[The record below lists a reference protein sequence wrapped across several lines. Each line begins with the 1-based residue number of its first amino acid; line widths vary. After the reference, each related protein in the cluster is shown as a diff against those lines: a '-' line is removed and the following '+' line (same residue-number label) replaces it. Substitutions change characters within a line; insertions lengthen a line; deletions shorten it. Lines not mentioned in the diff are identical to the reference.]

1 MNDVLKE
8 LQVVFQQIDV
18 GWTRKLVVSVLII
31 LMLTVVRLMVSHLLL
46 SRISDIKLRYR
57 WRKTISYVTVFIG
70 LILIGRQWFAGMQS
84 LATFFG
90 LLSAGVAIALKDFLV
105 NLAGWIFI
113 ISRQPFK
120 VGDRIQIG
128 DFAGDVID
136 QAPFMFTILEI
147 GNWVHADQSTGRM
160 INVPNGMVF
169 QYPLSNYQKGFD
181 YIWNEI
187 PILIT
192 FESNWKKAKKILT
205 DIVMEHSKDISKDV
219 AKQIQAASK
228 KYMIFYRNLTP
239 IVYTSVEDS
248 GVMLTMR
255 YLCKVRSRRGTT
267 EKLWENV
274 LDEFAKCT
282 DIDLAYPTTR
292 FYNNISEGKPGA
304 KASPDVKIELPPAP
318 GTDE

>member
-1 MNDVLKE
+1 MNDILKE
-8 LQVVFQQIDV
+8 MQNMFLRFDESS
-18 GWTRKLVVSVLII
+18 VSKLII
-31 LMLTVVRLMVSHLLL
+31 TLLIIFLLTVIRLIISRLLL

-57 WRKTISYVTVFIG
+57 WRKTVSYITVFIG

-160 INVPNGMVF
+160 INIPNGMVF

-187 PILIT
+187 PIIIT
-192 FESNWKKAKKILT
+192 FESNWKRAKKILL
-205 DIVMEHSKDISKDV
+205 DIVMNHSKDISKDV
-219 AKQIQAASK
+219 ARQIHSAAK
-228 KYMIFYRNLTP
+228 KYMIFYKNLTP
-239 IVYTSVEDS
+239 IVYTSVENS
-248 GVMLTMR
+248 GVLLTMR

-267 EKLWENV
+267 EKLWESV
-274 LDEFAKCT
+274 LEEFSKCP

-292 FYNNISEGKPGA
+292 FYNNVSEGKPGA
-304 KASPDVKIELPPAP
+304 KASPSEHVELPATPD
-318 GTDE
+318 TDE

>member
-1 MNDVLKE
+1 MNEMLKE
-8 LQVVFQQIDV
+8 MQGMFLKFDE
-18 GWTRKLVVSVLII
+18 GSFKKLIVSILII
-31 LMLTVVRLMVSHLLL
+31 VILTVVRLVISRWLL
-46 SRISDIKLRYR
+46 SRISDVKLRYR
-57 WRKTISYVTVFIG
+57 WRKTVSYITVFVG

-84 LATFFG
+84 LATYFG

-113 ISRQPFK
+113 LSRTPFK

-160 INVPNGMVF
+160 INIPNGMVF

-187 PILIT
+187 PIMIT

-205 DIVMEHSKDISKDV
+205 DIALDHSKDLSKDV
-219 AKQIQAASK
+219 ASQIQSAAR
-228 KYMIFYRNLTP
+228 KYMIFYKNLTP
-239 IVYTSVEDS
+239 IVYTSVENS
-248 GVMLTMR
+248 GVLLTIR

-267 EKLWENV
+267 EKLWESV
-274 LDEFAKCT
+274 LDEFAKCN
-282 DIDLAYPTTR
+282 DIDLAYPTSR
-292 FYNNISEGKPGA
+292 FYNNVTEGKPGF
-304 KASPDVKIELPPAP
+304 KPSPDLKVDLPAAP
-318 GTDE
+318 DTDE